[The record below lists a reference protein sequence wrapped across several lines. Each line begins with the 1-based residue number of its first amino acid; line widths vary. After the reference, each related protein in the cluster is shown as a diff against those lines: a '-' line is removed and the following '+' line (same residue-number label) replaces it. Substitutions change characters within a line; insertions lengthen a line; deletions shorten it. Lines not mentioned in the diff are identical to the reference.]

1 MVERHRLFL
10 PVQGFQVLLF
20 FPGPREKYVSAE
32 ISSMI
37 PADRRRAR
45 FRMPGDVIPGEKQ
58 STFETAGGSSFP
70 LMNGERTKRVFGDFL
85 PSARRMDSG
94 V

>member
-1 MVERHRLFL
+1 MDVVERHRLFL

-45 FRMPGDVIPGEKQ
+45 FRMPGDADAGRRYPGR
-58 STFETAGGSSFP
+58 ETK
-70 LMNGERTKRVFGDFL
+70 LV
-85 PSARRMDSG
+85 
-94 V
+94 